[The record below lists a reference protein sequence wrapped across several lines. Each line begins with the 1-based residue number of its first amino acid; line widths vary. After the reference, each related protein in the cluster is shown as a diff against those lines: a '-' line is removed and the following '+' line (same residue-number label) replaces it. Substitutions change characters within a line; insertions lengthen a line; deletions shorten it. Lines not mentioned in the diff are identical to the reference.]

1 MVDFY
6 ARGHRCRAESRQRR
20 YRLPATTLEPE
31 MAAAQAW
38 VCNPPKPPHHSN
50 NNRTFSQGGLRTFGA
65 THGASVHP
73 IRGMNPTET
82 AQFTDLVQCRGAL
95 ISQKSTEGA
104 TKMASNTTN
113 HKQET
118 NVKNEEKTQENN
130 KQTCWP
136 SRAGSP

>member
-1 MVDFY
+1 M
-6 ARGHRCRAESRQRR
+6 
-20 YRLPATTLEPE
+20 
-31 MAAAQAW
+31 
-38 VCNPPKPPHHSN
+38 
-50 NNRTFSQGGLRTFGA
+50 TFDA

-82 AQFTDLVQCRGAL
+82 ALFTDQVQCRGAL

-113 HKQET
+113 HKEET

-130 KQTCWP
+130 KQTMLAVKGRLTLKNKP
-136 SRAGSP
+136 VDLK